1 MADRNIDIRLVID
14 GKEAITTLNVTD
26 AKVKEIKRDISV
38 IQPMPNPIPTGAV
51 QNVSAM
57 NQTMTQLGWVV
68 GDVNM
73 FMVNFRMGMMSIG
86 NNIPM
91 VVQGLQRA
99 REEAA
104 ELGIT
109 FKQSLM
115 KSLMGAGGVMIGINA
130 LMFAL
135 QVIPALFENSS
146 KKVDEQAEKVK
157 NLADQYKNLA
167 VVQLQQQENELQ
179 KQIALLEMENKSFEK
194 KVYIGG
200 YNVSA
205 EYGVISRDQATTD
218 RNITQIKKLKDELAA
233 LRAVLPGAQKNL
245 EQILGQETDTRVIS
259 KIDKSIAAL
268 KLEYDNVTT
277 DSERK
282 ALDSEMKR
290 LELKKKSLERTK
302 EQNATQNKGLFTSQ
316 AELEIDLRKLQA
328 ELAITNNLRDRLL
341 LKQKIKDIEKDIS
354 SPFEIDSKG
363 IKTKGYDKDNLP
375 ADVNNQLGARNGLPI
390 NPLTSW
396 GADRLSKENPTLKY
410 LEQEIDMTQ
419 TLGAVWQR
427 TGSVMATSLSRS
439 LGLFKQTNNVIKEIL
454 QSLAEMAIQ
463 MASMGLIKG
472 IIGLATGGGFMSGF
486 LDIFGGGKSVQAG
499 GQSNMAT
506 PFMPVSSVRQFGSS
520 QNININ
526 VSGSL
531 IGKGTSLVST
541 FNKSQK
547 IINKVY

>member
-14 GKEAITTLNVTD
+14 GKEAIATLSLTD
-26 AKVKEIKRDISV
+26 QKVKEITKSLAVVKPI
-38 IQPMPNPIPTGAV
+38 PNPISAGAV

-57 NQTMTQLGWVV
+57 NNTMSQFGWILG
-68 GDVNM
+68 DANM

-91 VVQGLQRA
+91 VVLGFQRA
-99 REEAA
+99 QQEAKA
-104 ELGIT
+104 LGISL
-109 FKQSLM
+109 KQSLM
-115 KSLMGAGGVMIGINA
+115 TSLMGPGGVMLGINA

-157 NLADQYKNLA
+157 NLAGEYKNLA
-167 VVQLQQQENELQ
+167 VVQLEEEKSKLY
-179 KQIALLEMENKSFEK
+179 KTKELLEKEIKSLEK
-194 KVYIGG
+194 KAYVGG

-205 EYGVISRDQATTD
+205 EYGVVSRDQAKTD
-218 RNITQIKKLKDELAA
+218 RKIKELDELNEKINAIEKA
-233 LRAVLPGAQKNL
+233 WAKANNELTNIKIGHIDIRAIANIDKAIATLKL
-245 EQILGQETDTRVIS
+245 EYENVKTDTER
-259 KIDKSIAAL
+259 KELATRMNAL
-268 KLEYDNVTT
+268 KLEK
-277 DSERK
+277 E
-282 ALDSEMKR
+282 ALTGKQKIIDA
-290 LELKKKSLERTK
+290 
-302 EQNATQNKGLFTSQ
+302 NAEKNLFTTEAQ
-316 AELEIDLRKLQA
+316 LQKEMAILQA
-328 ELAITNNLRDRLL
+328 RLKQIDNLRDQLII
-341 LKQKIKDIEKDIS
+341 KQKIKDIEKEINA
-354 SPFEIDSKG
+354 PFSFDASEIGVKG
-363 IKTKGYDKDNLP
+363 LDKNGTFRTNGVP
-375 ADVNNQLGARNGLPI
+375 NQLESNW
-390 NPLTSW
+390 NTN
-396 GADRLSKENPTLKY
+396 RLASENPTLKY

-427 TGSVMATSLSRS
+427 TGSVMATSLSRA
-439 LGLFKQTNNVIKEIL
+439 LGLFKQTNNVIQEIL
-454 QSLAEMAIQ
+454 KSIAEMAIQ
-463 MASMGLIKG
+463 MASIGLIKG

>member
-1 MADRNIDIRLVID
+1 
-14 GKEAITTLNVTD
+14 
-26 AKVKEIKRDISV
+26 
-38 IQPMPNPIPTGAV
+38 
-51 QNVSAM
+51 
-57 NQTMTQLGWVV
+57 
-68 GDVNM
+68 
-73 FMVNFRMGMMSIG
+73 
-86 NNIPM
+86 
-91 VVQGLQRA
+91 
-99 REEAA
+99 
-104 ELGIT
+104 
-109 FKQSLM
+109 
-115 KSLMGAGGVMIGINA
+115 
-130 LMFAL
+130 
-135 QVIPALFENSS
+135 
-146 KKVDEQAEKVK
+146 
-157 NLADQYKNLA
+157 
-167 VVQLQQQENELQ
+167 
-179 KQIALLEMENKSFEK
+179 
-194 KVYIGG
+194 
-200 YNVSA
+200 
-205 EYGVISRDQATTD
+205 
-218 RNITQIKKLKDELAA
+218 
-233 LRAVLPGAQKNL
+233 
-245 EQILGQETDTRVIS
+245 
-259 KIDKSIAAL
+259 
-268 KLEYDNVTT
+268 
-277 DSERK
+277 
-282 ALDSEMKR
+282 MKR

-328 ELAITNNLRDRLL
+328 ELAITNNLRDRLS
-341 LKQKIKDIEKDIS
+341 LKQKIKDIEKEIN
-354 SPFEIDSKG
+354 SPFSFDASEIG
-363 IKTKGYDKDNLP
+363 TKGLDKNGTFRTNGMP
-375 ADVNNQLGARNGLPI
+375 NQLESNW
-390 NPLTSW
+390 NTN
-396 GADRLSKENPTLKY
+396 RLASENPTLKY